1 MARLFLHIG
10 THKTGTSYLQ
20 HLFHLNR
27 DRLEQ
32 AGLHYPRIGSDSAHH
47 ALVEVWFEIPDLPP
61 DRFREGGPDRL
72 WEDLVQRHARG
83 PGTVILSSEAFSRQ
97 GREPIDYADLARRL
111 APFEEVRVIC
121 TLRRQAELA
130 QSVWLEV
137 ARKGRALTLRPYLN
151 RAWTE
156 GLCHG
161 VSIDHERIYDRLL
174 EGFSPDRIHLFDYEH
189 VRRARGGLAQALLDL
204 AGADLSVSDLR
215 QPPPESANISP
226 DPLGFYLASRI
237 AGSAPPPA
245 ALVTAVTDILRT
257 DPPRPTSLLSRA
269 EYARFH
275 SVYAPVNARL
285 VDRVQPWQPGFTLS
299 DTAPSGKLFYRDD
312 VTEWKWLEI
321 AARLYADPPRD
332 ETTIADR
339 ARRILRKGFGR

>member
-1 MARLFLHIG
+1 M
-10 THKTGTSYLQ
+10 
-20 HLFHLNR
+20 
-27 DRLEQ
+27 
-32 AGLHYPRIGSDSAHH
+32 
-47 ALVEVWFEIPDLPP
+47 VEVWFEIPDLPP

-204 AGADLSVSDLR
+204 AGGGSVRFRPAPAAAGKRQHLARPAGILSGQPDRRQRAAARCAGDGGDRYPAHRSAPADILAEPRRIRPVPQRVCPGQRPSR
-215 QPPPESANISP
+215 GPGPAPGSP
-226 DPLGFYLASRI
+226 DSPCRTPLRPGNSSI
-237 AGSAPPPA
+237 A
-245 ALVTAVTDILRT
+245 TM
-257 DPPRPTSLLSRA
+257 
-269 EYARFH
+269 
-275 SVYAPVNARL
+275 
-285 VDRVQPWQPGFTLS
+285 
-299 DTAPSGKLFYRDD
+299 
-312 VTEWKWLEI
+312 
-321 AARLYADPPRD
+321 
-332 ETTIADR
+332 
-339 ARRILRKGFGR
+339 